1 MFDQE
6 LDRILR
12 ELPTGATEAVIE
24 NYRAA
29 RHISELLIRNQ
40 DFDPI

>member
-1 MFDQE
+1 MTTKP

-12 ELPTGATEAVIE
+12 ELPPGADLSVIE

-29 RHISELLIRNQ
+29 RYISELLIRNQ
-40 DFDPI
+40 EFDPI

>member
-12 ELPTGATEAVIE
+12 ELPAGADLAVIE
-24 NYRAA
+24 KYRAA
-29 RHISELLIRNQ
+29 RDISELLIRNQ
-40 DFDPI
+40 EFDPI